1 MTKWERLNIN
11 DYNMIKAIVIRSL
24 QIGLNINPLTVENDL
39 ICVHVIDCRLDLN
52 KLYLSKVAD
61 FVHDILGIHE
71 NINRET
77 GKINY
82 FVPRSVLEV

>member
-24 QIGLNINPLTVENDL
+24 QIGLNINPTIVENDL
-39 ICVHVIDCRLDLN
+39 ICVHVIDCRLDLK

>member
-1 MTKWERLNIN
+1 MNQFEKISAH
-11 DYNMIKAIVIRSL
+11 DYNMIKVIVVRTF
-24 QIGLNINPLTVENDL
+24 QIGLCMNPQILINDL
-39 ICVHVIDCRLDLN
+39 LCVHMLDCRLDLN

-82 FVPRSVLEV
+82 FVPLSVLEV